1 MKHLMVDIET
11 LSTHPNAAVIAIG
24 AVYFDLMT
32 GETGAEFYCTISR
45 ASCERFGLHI
55 DPNTLAW
62 WKKQSGAAQA
72 VLNDPDAI
80 ELDVALQQLSW
91 FIQNHGGVAQT
102 QVWGNGAPFD
112 NVIIASAF
120 RATGF
125 PLPWKFWNDRD
136 VRTIVEFCGL
146 LGINPKQTTTFDGV
160 RHNALDDAKFQ
171 IKYTTQIIQRLLRI
185 S

>member
-24 AVYFDLMT
+24 AVYFDMVT

-45 ASCERFGLHI
+45 ASCEQRGLHI

-62 WKKQSGAAQA
+62 WKRQSPAAQA
-72 VLNDPDAI
+72 ILNDPAAI
-80 ELDVALQQLSW
+80 HLDDALQQLSW
-91 FIQNHGGVAQT
+91 FITNHGGVAQT
-102 QVWGNGAPFD
+102 CVWGNGAAFD
-112 NVIIASAF
+112 NVIMASAY

-136 VRTIVEFCGL
+136 VRTIVEFCDL
-146 LGINPKQTTTFDGV
+146 LGINPKQETKFQGI
-160 RHNALDDAKFQ
+160 RHNELDDAKFQ
-171 IKYTTQIIQRLLRI
+171 VEYTSKIIRRLLRVE
-185 S
+185 